1 MIYLDSSALVKLIVP
16 ESESAAL
23 AKWLGERPNLV
34 RVSSSIVRTE
44 VPRAVCRQD
53 PRVLPECYQIIR
65 RVREVRLTDS
75 VLARAGVLKPVAV
88 RAIDAIHLASALA
101 IRGDLSTFVA
111 YDQHLLAAAKDAG
124 LLTASPA

>member
-16 ESESAAL
+16 ESESVAL

-34 RVSSSIVRTE
+34 RISSSIVRTE

-53 PRVLPECYQIIR
+53 PRMLPECYQIIR

-75 VLARAGVLKPVAV
+75 VLARAGVLKPVTLRAFDAV
-88 RAIDAIHLASALA
+88 HLASALV
-101 IRGDLSTFVA
+101 IRGDLTTFVA
-111 YDQHLLAAAKDAG
+111 YDQRLLTAATEAG
-124 LLTASPA
+124 LHTASPA